1 MNTKHTPGQWEAL
14 LHANGAFDILATD
27 EKGAEL
33 ALANKGS
40 MTSRAA
46 EMHANARL
54 MAAAP
59 ELLAALIETARC
71 LEWHSRLE
79 WHSQHRGVGMDAV
92 AVKNAR
98 AAIARATGA

>member
-14 LHANGAFDILATD
+14 LHANGAFDLLTTD
-27 EKGAEL
+27 EKGNEL
-33 ALANKGS
+33 ALGNKGP

-71 LEWHSRLE
+71 LEWHSQN
-79 WHSQHRGVGMDAV
+79 HAAGMDAV